1 LKEKEV
7 TGIQWHQ
14 GDATDMTPFL
24 EDKVFDAAIDKG
36 CLDALFCSDVPK
48 RNVHKYLQEV
58 ERVLKEEG
66 VYIVFSYGRP
76 EDDRLAFLDN
86 DDPDEVGFLAWTVDV
101 HGENAARAARAC
113 ARSKRTGSACAASL
127 TSGARRRRSAR
138 RAAIPKPQRDP
149 YKVVDKLED
158 GDVYYVRLGCLSRP
172 KSASCSAHLHGVAF
186 LGSGVRLQ
194 EEREARQREG
204 LEEEARRA
212 GQKGQENQE
221 ERPKT
226 MRAART

>member
-1 LKEKEV
+1 MKEKEV

-127 TSGARRRRSAR
+127 TAGARRRRSAR

-158 GDVYYVRLGCLSRP
+158 GDVYYVRLGACPAPNPRP
-172 KSASCSAHLHGVAF
+172 AALTSTASLFSAQVYVCKKNVKLDNEKDLKKKHAELVK
-186 LGSGVRLQ
+186 
-194 EEREARQREG
+194 
-204 LEEEARRA
+204 
-212 GQKGQENQE
+212 KGKKIKKKG
-221 ERPKT
+221 PK
-226 MRAART
+226 R